1 MISDPLVLEGEV
13 VKLLPLTREHIPAL
27 LEIAFNHPD
36 YFQYTSTPTH
46 ERYVDPYFHKAFS
59 TKDKGEAYPFVII
72 YKPTGQIVGTTR
84 YADIIWNYRNLEL
97 GYSWLHPDMQGTAV
111 NIESKYVML
120 KHVFEIM
127 NFVRVQ
133 IHTDARNVQS
143 QEAIKRLGAVYEG
156 TLRRHMIQK
165 NNYVRDT
172 VVYSITDIDWQTGT
186 KDIIEARLAHKHKQV
201 VASSSEQ

>member
-13 VKLLPLTREHIPAL
+13 VKLIPLTREHIPAL
-27 LEIAFNHPD
+27 LEISFAYPD

-46 ERYVDPYFHKAFS
+46 ERYVEPYFNKAFS
-59 TKDKGEAYPFVII
+59 TKDKGSAYPFVII
-72 YKPTGQIVGTTR
+72 YKPSGQIVGTTR
-84 YADIIWNYRNLEL
+84 YADILWDYRNLEL

-120 KHVFEIM
+120 KHVFEVM

-172 VVYSITDIDWQTGT
+172 VVFAITDIDWQTGA
-186 KDIIEARLAHKHKQV
+186 KEIIEARLAHKHAQV
-201 VASSSEQ
+201 AANSSE